1 MKKKK
6 NIFEAQEQ
14 SVALPESSKPE
25 IEQKM
30 EKEVWTRDSIV
41 NVNKMKQPKNFAELI
56 EGKYMDEHI
65 ENQREKD
72 R

>member
-1 MKKKK
+1 
-6 NIFEAQEQ
+6 
-14 SVALPESSKPE
+14 
-25 IEQKM
+25 M

-41 NVNKMKQPKNFAELI
+41 NVNKMKQPKNFNELI

>member
-1 MKKKK
+1 M
-6 NIFEAQEQ
+6 
-14 SVALPESSKPE
+14 PEKV
-25 IEQKM
+25 QKM

-41 NVNKMKQPKNFAELI
+41 NVNKMRQPKNFAELI